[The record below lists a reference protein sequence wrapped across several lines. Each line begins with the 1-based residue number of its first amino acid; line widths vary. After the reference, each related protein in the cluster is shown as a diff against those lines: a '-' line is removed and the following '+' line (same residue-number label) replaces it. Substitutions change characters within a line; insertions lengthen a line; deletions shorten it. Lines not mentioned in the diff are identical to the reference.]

1 MPRKRKTTTEATAGQ
16 NTGGETTAGYFR
28 RIFQEKPRLLTT
40 RSNEEVLNRWL
51 ADHPGET
58 EVPRS
63 VKVGLQNVK
72 RLLRSKGRRRQKNAS
87 AAAGA
92 LAAVSRRAESGVQQR
107 RLETLEERIDDIL
120 MLARGLDEDGLQDVI
135 SLLRRARNEVVWRM
149 GQ

>member
-1 MPRKRKTTTEATAGQ
+1 MPRKPKTTSPKP
-16 NTGGETTAGYFR
+16 GGETQGETIAGYFR
-28 RIFQEKPRLLTT
+28 RLFQANPRLLNT
-40 RSNEEVLNRWL
+40 RSNEELLNRWL
-51 ADHPGET
+51 ADHPGAT

-72 RLLRSKGRRRQKNAS
+72 GILRSKGRRRRAAES
-87 AAAGA
+87 SAAGA
-92 LAAVSRRAESGVQQR
+92 IAAVSRRAQPGVHQNN
-107 RLETLEERIDDIL
+107 LETLEERIDDIL